1 MARCFT
7 QLNLND
13 RCKLRSLILKN
24 TSNRKIAKLL
34 GVDRST
40 IYRELQRN
48 DKDYLIYNPAHAQQ
62 LANNRRQRPLKL
74 LRDNASYPIIT
85 R

>member
-7 QLNLND
+7 QLNLKD
-13 RCKLRSLILKN
+13 ICKLQSLILKN
-24 TSNRKIAKLL
+24 TSKRKIAKLL
-34 GVDRST
+34 GVDHST

-48 DKDYLIYNPAHAQQ
+48 DKDYLIYNPAQQ